1 MINNIFTGVTAY
13 ISTSVDYLLIL
24 MAIFSANKN
33 YKLQIY
39 LGDLIGTSIL
49 VGISL
54 LLACVLNIVPQTW
67 ILGLLGLVPIIMG
80 LKILYNLYIN
90 KATDEEDD
98 DEVMV
103 QQTLSKNRKLII
115 NVVTI
120 TIVTC
125 GANNIGVYVPLF
137 TQLNAS
143 ALTTVLITLFVMLT
157 IFYFLGLLIT
167 RMPIIASLLEKWG
180 DLITAIVYLLIGIMI
195 LTESGTISVLG
206 QLIF

>member
-90 KATDEEDD
+90 KATDEDD

-125 GANNIGVYVPLF
+125 GADNIGVYVPLF
-137 TQLNAS
+137 TQLNAP

-167 RMPIIASLLEKWG
+167 RMPIIANLLEKWG
-180 DLITAIVYLLIGIMI
+180 DLITAIVYLLIGTMI
-195 LTESGTISVLG
+195 LTESGTISVLCNF
-206 QLIF
+206 LK